1 MKNLLAVVLILITVI
16 SYSQTQIVDLD
27 TKAPVSFATVIF
39 GNGQGLFADDEGM
52 FVFNEKLYPGVDSL
66 TFSALGY
73 SKLKISSKELT
84 ETIFLKAEIA
94 ALDEIVLTA
103 NINKPF
109 KKENIKPVVD
119 SDYYNCWLPTIE
131 SEIAVLFEFN
141 DKKNRKLTMVSFP
154 ITPESVDWSKRN
166 KPNAEKYTFS
176 TLFKV
181 KCYENHNG
189 KPGKELLK
197 KNMVFIATE
206 KDGNAYEFDV
216 SKYNIFIPEN
226 GIFIS
231 LQVLG
236 YTNDNGKLLPNK
248 KYKEI
253 KSNNEIIY
261 IPTNFRPL
269 LPFTN
274 EIEGHR
280 TFVRRIFIADNE
292 WVIFKK
298 GSSITSSL
306 LDKSLNN
313 YGIGI
318 SYNTYKE

>member
-1 MKNLLAVVLILITVI
+1 MKNLPKVILLLISAL
-16 SYSQTQIVDLD
+16 SYSQTQIVDLE
-27 TKAPVSFATVIF
+27 TKAPVSFATVMF
-39 GNGQGLFADDEGM
+39 GNSQGLFADDEGI

-66 TFSALGY
+66 TISALGY
-73 SKLKISSKELT
+73 STLKIASKKLT
-84 ETIFLKAEIA
+84 NTIFLKAEIDQ
-94 ALDEIVLTA
+94 LDEVVLTA
-103 NINKPF
+103 IVNKPF
-109 KKENIKPVVD
+109 KKETIKPILD
-119 SDYYNCWLPTIE
+119 TDYYNCWLPTIE

-141 DKKNRKLTMVSFP
+141 DDKTRKLTSVFFP
-154 ITPESVDWSKRN
+154 IIPESVDWNKRN
-166 KPNAEKYTFS
+166 KPNAEKHEFS

-181 KCYENHNG
+181 KCYENRNG
-189 KPGKELLK
+189 RPGIELVK
-197 KNMVFIATE
+197 KNIVFIATE
-206 KDGNAYEFDV
+206 KDGTAYDLDV
-216 SKYNIFIPEN
+216 SAYQILIPEN

-236 YTNDNGKLLPNK
+236 YTDSNGKLLPNK

-269 LPFTN
+269 LPFTD

-280 TFVRRIFIADNE
+280 TFVKRIFIADNK

-298 GSSITSSL
+298 GSGITSSL
-306 LDKSLNN
+306 LDKNLNN

-318 SYNTYKE
+318 NYNTYKE